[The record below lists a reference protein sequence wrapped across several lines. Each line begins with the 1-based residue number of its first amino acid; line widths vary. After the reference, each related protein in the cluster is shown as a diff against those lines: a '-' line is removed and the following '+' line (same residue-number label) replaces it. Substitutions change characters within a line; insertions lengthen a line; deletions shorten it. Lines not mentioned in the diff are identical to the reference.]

1 MCNDGKP
8 MESGNLRGMNRRTLL
23 QTSAAGMAVALTG
36 LAGVAQAA
44 EEKAQALKGNINH
57 AICRWCYG
65 NVSMP
70 DLAKAC
76 ARIGIKGM
84 DLVDVKDWPI
94 LKENG
99 LICTMSNSHGI
110 SPGLNRK
117 ENHEKCLKS
126 IRESIE
132 ATAAAGYPNVICFS
146 GNRDGMD
153 DETGMKNCAEA
164 LKQVVGLA
172 EQKKVMLCM
181 ELLNSKRNHKGYMC
195 DRTAWGVELCKMVGS
210 PNFKLLYD
218 IYHLQIM
225 EGDVIDTIKESIQ
238 YIGHFHTGGVPGR
251 NEIDDSQEL
260 NYPTIMKA
268 ILQTGYKGYVAQEFV
283 PKRDPLKSMEEAI
296 RICDV

>member
-1 MCNDGKP
+1 
-8 MESGNLRGMNRRTLL
+8 MESGNERGMNRRALL
-23 QTSAAGMAVALTG
+23 QSSAAGMAVALTG
-36 LAGVAQAA
+36 LTGMMVQAA
-44 EEKAQALKGNINH
+44 DEKAPALKGNVNH
-57 AICRWCYG
+57 AICRWCYDK
-65 NVSMP
+65 VP
-70 DLAKAC
+70 LPELAKAC

-117 ENHEKCLKS
+117 ENHEKCLKA

-132 ATAAAGYPNVICFS
+132 ATAAAGYPNVICFP
-146 GNRDGMD
+146 GNREGMD
-153 DETGMKNCAEA
+153 DETGLKNCTEA

-181 ELLNSKRNHKGYMC
+181 ELLNSKRNHKDYMC
-195 DRTAWGVELCKMVGS
+195 DHTAWGVELCKRVGS

-218 IYHLQIM
+218 IYHMQIM
-225 EGDVIDTIKESIQ
+225 EGDVIDTIKENIQ

-260 NYPTIMKA
+260 YYPAIVKA